1 MAEFKTE
8 MQSRIDEFKETLQ
21 TYGEDIA
28 VLKKAVLQGSASG
41 PEALSKVRVPE
52 PKGFNGNRNAKELE
66 NFLWDIEQFF
76 KVAHVPDGE
85 KVSITSMY
93 LTGDAKLWWRT
104 RMEDDAESGR
114 PQITT
119 WETLKKELKD
129 QFLPTNTAWVAREAL
144 KRLRHTGSVRE
155 YVKEFSSLML
165 DIKNMSEE
173 DKLFNFM
180 SGLQGWAQT
189 ELRRQGVRD
198 LPAAMAAADCLVDYK
213 MGGAIPPHRDPG
225 GKPVEKTT
233 KVVQQTTRMMG
244 CFICNGPHR
253 AKDCPKREK
262 LSALVTAEDKG
273 DSDPETPPRVNPLQL
288 LNVIHGETPVQKSLM
303 HIHAIVNGVKV
314 KALVDSGATHNFVA
328 TKEAARLGLRLEED
342 TSRIKA
348 VNSKAQKIQ
357 GVAKNVPMKIGDWE
371 GMCSLLCVPLDDFDL
386 ILGVDFLLRA
396 KVALIPHLGG
406 LMVLEEKQP
415 CFVQALRAKDGGK
428 GQPEMLSAIQ
438 LKKGLKRGQETY
450 VAALIEIKEGQT
462 MEVPDSVVK
471 ILKEFSDVMPAELP
485 KELPPRR
492 PIDHKIELLPGT
504 KAPAQAP
511 YRMSPAELLELRKQ
525 LKELLDAGLIQP
537 SRAPYGA
544 PVLFQKKHD
553 GSLRISGYWQVRV
566 AAGDEGKTT
575 CVTRYGSYEFLVMPF
590 GLTNAPATFCN
601 LMNDVLFDYLDTFV
615 VVYLDDIVVYSKTL
629 TEHEKHLRLV
639 FQRLRE
645 NRLYVKPEKCEFA
658 QEEITFL
665 GHKISAGLIRM
676 DKGKVQAIME
686 WTVPSKVTEL
696 RSFLG
701 LANYYRRFIKG
712 YSKTVSPLTDLL
724 KKDNQWDWSRQCQM
738 AFESLKEA
746 MSTEPVLR
754 LPDLDLPFEV
764 QTDASDR
771 ALGGVLVQEGHPVAF
786 ESRKLNNAEQRYS
799 THEKEMTA
807 VVHCLRQWRHYL
819 LGSIFTV
826 VTDNVTNTFFKTQK
840 KLSPRQ
846 ARWQEF
852 LADFNFEWLHR
863 PGRHNTVADVLSR
876 KELITYIT
884 ALSEVISDFNE
895 KIKHAAEQDA
905 AYGRLRQQVKEGVIR
920 RYWLEGDL
928 LVAKGGR
935 WYVPAGGLRKE
946 LLRETHDAKW
956 AGHPG
961 EERTLAL
968 LARSYY
974 WPKMGEE
981 VQAYVKTCLVCQM
994 DKTERKKA
1002 AGLLQPLP
1010 IPEKPWESISMDF
1023 ISGFPKVRDFK
1034 SVFVVV
1040 DRFSKYAVFIPAPDT
1055 CPAEEA
1061 AKLFFSNV
1069 VKHFGLPRDI
1079 VSDRDAR
1086 FTGKFW
1092 VELFKLLGSEL
1103 KFSTANHPQ
1112 TDGQTERI
1120 NALLEEYLRHYVTA
1134 TQKNWVDLMDT
1145 AQLCYN
1151 LQRSSA
1157 TGMSPFELAIGVQ
1170 PRMPLEVA
1178 KQKVGGNS
1186 PTAYKMAQSRQEM
1199 LDEARDS
1206 LEKAARRMKKYAD
1219 RDRRSLEFQVGDRV
1233 LLKLTPQIWKK
1244 ISSKTRQRGLIPKY
1258 DGPFEVTKRIGQVA
1272 YMLKLPERLK
1282 LHPTFHV
1289 SFLKPYHEDLDAERV
1304 QTKRAPPLVMKQFD
1318 RELEKILD
1326 HRTMDIAERTDELIS
1341 WFSGR
1346 GFQKLKLH
1354 GKEMLHCGNLRR
1366 RSRLIGGLS
1375 RRGRRLQQVGVGL
1388 SAP

>member
-1 MAEFKTE
+1 
-8 MQSRIDEFKETLQ
+8 
-21 TYGEDIA
+21 
-28 VLKKAVLQGSASG
+28 
-41 PEALSKVRVPE
+41 
-52 PKGFNGNRNAKELE
+52 
-66 NFLWDIEQFF
+66 
-76 KVAHVPDGE
+76 
-85 KVSITSMY
+85 
-93 LTGDAKLWWRT
+93 
-104 RMEDDAESGR
+104 
-114 PQITT
+114 
-119 WETLKKELKD
+119 
-129 QFLPTNTAWVAREAL
+129 
-144 KRLRHTGSVRE
+144 
-155 YVKEFSSLML
+155 
-165 DIKNMSEE
+165 MSEE
-173 DKLFNFM
+173 DKLFN
-180 SGLQGWAQT
+180 SCRDCKGG
-189 ELRRQGVRD
+189 LRRNSGDKEFVISYCHV
-198 LPAAMAAADCLVDYK
+198 AADCLVDYK
-213 MGGAIPPHRDPG
+213 MGGASSTTQRPKSEGGKKAKFEGKTSQKSGWKKQGKKPAVG

-233 KVVQQTTRMMG
+233 K
-244 CFICNGPHR
+244 
-253 AKDCPKREK
+253 K

-288 LNVIHGETPVQKSLM
+288 LNVIHV
-303 HIHAIVNGVKV
+303 V
-314 KALVDSGATHNFVA
+314 ATHNFVA

-371 GMCSLLCVPLDDFDL
+371 GGPDSPPWWVD
-386 ILGVDFLLRA
+386 GVGR
-396 KVALIPHLGG
+396 
-406 LMVLEEKQP
+406 KQP

-428 GQPEMLSAIQ
+428 GQPEMLFAIQ

-504 KAPAQAP
+504 KALHK
-511 YRMSPAELLELRKQ
+511 LLTEC
-525 LKELLDAGLIQP
+525 LIQP

-544 PVLFQKKHD
+544 PVIFQKKHD
-553 GSLRISGYWQVRV
+553 GSLRMCVDYRALNKLDLRSGYWQVRV

-575 CVTRYGSYEFLVMPF
+575 CVTRYGSYEFS
-590 GLTNAPATFCN
+590 
-601 LMNDVLFDYLDTFV
+601 

-826 VTDNVTNTFFKTQK
+826 VTDNVANTFFKTQK
-840 KLSPRQ
+840 K
-846 ARWQEF
+846 
-852 LADFNFEWLHR
+852 
-863 PGRHNTVADVLSR
+863 HNTVADVLSR

-905 AYGRLRQQVKEGVIR
+905 AYGRLRQQVKEGC
-920 RYWLEGDL
+920 
-928 LVAKGGR
+928 
-935 WYVPAGGLRKE
+935 GLRKE

-1002 AGLLQPLP
+1002 TGLLQPLP

-1023 ISGFPKVRDFK
+1023 ITGFP
-1034 SVFVVV
+1034 
-1040 DRFSKYAVFIPAPDT
+1040 
-1055 CPAEEA
+1055 
-1061 AKLFFSNV
+1061 KLFFSNV

-1157 TGMSPFELAIGVQ
+1157 TGMSSFELAIGVQ

-1186 PTAYKMAQSRQEM
+1186 PAAYKMVQSRQEM

-1219 RDRRSLEFQVGDRV
+1219 RDRRSLEFQVGGQGPPEIDSPNMEEDQQQD
-1233 LLKLTPQIWKK
+1233 KAEGPYSQI
-1244 ISSKTRQRGLIPKY
+1244 
-1258 DGPFEVTKRIGQVA
+1258 
-1272 YMLKLPERLK
+1272 
-1282 LHPTFHV
+1282 
-1289 SFLKPYHEDLDAERV
+1289 
-1304 QTKRAPPLVMKQFD
+1304 
-1318 RELEKILD
+1318 
-1326 HRTMDIAERTDELIS
+1326 
-1341 WFSGR
+1341 
-1346 GFQKLKLH
+1346 
-1354 GKEMLHCGNLRR
+1354 
-1366 RSRLIGGLS
+1366 
-1375 RRGRRLQQVGVGL
+1375 
-1388 SAP
+1388 

>member
-1 MAEFKTE
+1 MLESHDNFFEEKLAKFKTE
-8 MQSRIDEFKETLQ
+8 MQSRIDDFKETLQ
-21 TYGEDIA
+21 SYGEDIA
-28 VLKKAVLQGSASG
+28 ILKKAVLQGSASG
-41 PEALSKVRVPE
+41 PEAPSKVRVPE
-52 PKGFNGNRNAKELE
+52 LKGFNGNRNAKELE

-76 KVAHVPDGE
+76 KAAHVLDGE
-85 KVSITSMY
+85 KVSIT
-93 LTGDAKLWWRT
+93 K
-104 RMEDDAESGR
+104 SGR

-129 QFLPTNTAWVAREAL
+129 QFLPTNTAWVARETL

-213 MGGAIPPHRDPG
+213 MGGAISTMQRPRSKRGKKVKIEGKTKESGWKKQNKKPAVG

-233 KVVQQTTRMMG
+233 KVVQQTTRMTG

-262 LSALVTAEDKG
+262 LSALVTADDKG
-273 DSDPETPPRVNPLQL
+273 DSDPNTPPRVNPLQL

-303 HIHAIVNGVKV
+303 HIHAIVNGVQV

-328 TKEAARLGLRLEED
+328 TKEAARLGLKLEED

-348 VNSKAQKIQ
+348 VNNKAQKIQ
-357 GVAKNVPMKIGDWE
+357 GVAKNVPMQIGDWK

-415 CFVQALRAKDGGK
+415 CFVQALRAKD
-428 GQPEMLSAIQ
+428 
-438 LKKGLKRGQETY
+438 
-450 VAALIEIKEGQT
+450 ALIKIKEGQS
-462 MEVPDSVVK
+462 MEVPDSVVS
-471 ILKEFSDVMPAELP
+471 ILKEFRDVMPAELP

-492 PIDHKIELLPGT
+492 PIDHKIELMPGT
-504 KAPAQAP
+504 KAPTQAP
-511 YRMSPAELLELRKQ
+511 YRMPPAELLELRKQ

-544 PVLFQKKHD
+544 LVLFQKKHD
-553 GSLRISGYWQVRV
+553 GSLRMCVDYRALNKLDLRSGYWQVRI

-601 LMNDVLFDYLDTFV
+601 LMNDVLLNYLDAFM

-639 FQRLRE
+639 FKRLRE

-686 WTVPSKVTEL
+686 WSVPTKVTEL

-712 YSKTVSPLTDLL
+712 YSKMVSPLTDLL
-724 KKDNQWDWSRQCQM
+724 KKDNQWDWSMQCQM

-746 MSTEPVLR
+746 ISTEPVLR

-799 THEKEMTA
+799 THEKEMT
-807 VVHCLRQWRHYL
+807 VV
-819 LGSIFTV
+819 
-826 VTDNVTNTFFKTQK
+826 K

-852 LADFNFEWLHR
+852 LADFRFEWLHR
-863 PGRHNTVADVLSR
+863 PGRHNTVVD
-876 KELITYIT
+876 
-884 ALSEVISDFNE
+884 ALSKRE
-895 KIKHAAEQDA
+895 DA
-905 AYGRLRQQVKEGVIR
+905 AYGRLKQQVEEGVIR

-935 WYVPAGGLRKE
+935 WYVPTDGLRKK
-946 LLRETHDAKW
+946 LFRETHDAKW
-956 AGHPG
+956 VGHPG

-974 WPKMGEE
+974 WPKMGED
-981 VQAYVKTCLVCQM
+981 VQAYVKSCLVCQM
-994 DKTERKKA
+994 DKTKRKKA

-1023 ISGFPKVRDFK
+1023 IIGFPKVRDFK

-1040 DRFSKYAVFIPAPDT
+1040 DRFSKYAVFIPAPNA

-1061 AKLFFSNV
+1061 AKLFFSNI

-1079 VSDRDAR
+1079 VSDRDTR

-1092 VELFKLLGSEL
+1092 VELFKLLSSEL
-1103 KFSTANHPQ
+1103 KFSTANHSQ

-1151 LQRSSA
+1151 LQRSST

-1178 KQKVGGNS
+1178 KQKAGGNS
-1186 PTAYKMAQSRQEM
+1186 PAAYKMAQSRQEM

-1206 LEKAARRMKKYAD
+1206 LEKVAKRMKKYAD
-1219 RDRRSLEFQVGDRV
+1219 RDRRPLEFQVGDRV

-1244 ISSKTRQRGLIPKY
+1244 ISSKTRQRGLISKH
-1258 DGPFEVTKRIGQVA
+1258 DGPFEVIKRVGQVA
-1272 YMLKLPERLK
+1272 YMLKLPDRLK

-1318 RELEKILD
+1318 REIEKILD
-1326 HRTMDIAERTDELIS
+1326 HRTMGHSRKNRRTDFLVQWKGIS
-1341 WFSGR
+1341 ETEASWERDVTLWQFEKEVQAYWQSKSTRASTSAGGG
-1346 GFQKLKLH
+1346 GFVSPL
-1354 GKEMLHCGNLRR
+1354 
-1366 RSRLIGGLS
+1366 
-1375 RRGRRLQQVGVGL
+1375 
-1388 SAP
+1388 AT

>member
-1 MAEFKTE
+1 
-8 MQSRIDEFKETLQ
+8 
-21 TYGEDIA
+21 
-28 VLKKAVLQGSASG
+28 
-41 PEALSKVRVPE
+41 
-52 PKGFNGNRNAKELE
+52 
-66 NFLWDIEQFF
+66 
-76 KVAHVPDGE
+76 
-85 KVSITSMY
+85 
-93 LTGDAKLWWRT
+93 
-104 RMEDDAESGR
+104 
-114 PQITT
+114 
-119 WETLKKELKD
+119 
-129 QFLPTNTAWVAREAL
+129 
-144 KRLRHTGSVRE
+144 
-155 YVKEFSSLML
+155 
-165 DIKNMSEE
+165 MSEE

-213 MGGAIPPHRDPG
+213 MGGAISTTQKPRSEGGKKAKFEGKTSKKSGWKKQGKKPAVG

-233 KVVQQTTRMMG
+233 K
-244 CFICNGPHR
+244 
-253 AKDCPKREK
+253 K
-262 LSALVTAEDKG
+262 LSALMTADDEEILA
-273 DSDPETPPRVNPLQL
+273 ETPPRVNPR
-288 LNVIHGETPVQKSLM
+288 NFER
-303 HIHAIVNGVKV
+303 
-314 KALVDSGATHNFVA
+314 DSCGATHNFVA
-328 TKEAARLGLRLEED
+328 TKEAARLGLKLEED

-357 GVAKNVPMKIGDWE
+357 GVAKNVPMQVGGWKG
-371 GMCSLLCVPLDDFDL
+371 G
-386 ILGVDFLLRA
+386 
-396 KVALIPHLGG
+396 LIPHLGG
-406 LMVLEEKQP
+406 LMVLEEKR
-415 CFVQALRAKDGGK
+415 FVRALRAKDGGK

-462 MEVPDSVVK
+462 MEVPDSVVR

-511 YRMSPAELLELRKQ
+511 YRMSSR
-525 LKELLDAGLIQP
+525 LIQP

-553 GSLRISGYWQVRV
+553 GSLRMCVDYRALNKLDLRSGYWQVRV

-575 CVTRYGSYEFLVMPF
+575 CVTRYGSYEFL
-590 GLTNAPATFCN
+590 
-601 LMNDVLFDYLDTFV
+601 
-615 VVYLDDIVVYSKTL
+615 TL

-676 DKGKVQAIME
+676 DKGKVQAILE
-686 WTVPSKVTEL
+686 WTAPSKVTEL

-724 KKDNQWDWSRQCQM
+724 KKDKQWDWSEQCQM

-826 VTDNVTNTFFKTQK
+826 VTDNVANTFFTTQK

-846 ARWQEF
+846 A
-852 LADFNFEWLHR
+852 
-863 PGRHNTVADVLSR
+863 RHNTVADVLSR

-905 AYGRLRQQVKEGVIR
+905 AYGRLRQQVKEGV
-920 RYWLEGDL
+920 
-928 LVAKGGR
+928 VCTCS
-935 WYVPAGGLRKE
+935 GLRKE

-1023 ISGFPKVRDFK
+1023 ITGFP
-1034 SVFVVV
+1034 
-1040 DRFSKYAVFIPAPDT
+1040 
-1055 CPAEEA
+1055 
-1061 AKLFFSNV
+1061 KLFFSNV

-1103 KFSTANHPQ
+1103 KFSTANHPRRM
-1112 TDGQTERI
+1112 GGERI
-1120 NALLEEYLRHYVTA
+1120 NAFLEEYLGTI
-1134 TQKNWVDLMDT
+1134 
-1145 AQLCYN
+1145 
-1151 LQRSSA
+1151 SSA
-1157 TGMSPFELAIGVQ
+1157 TRMSPFELAIGVQ

-1178 KQKVGGNS
+1178 KQKAGGNS
-1186 PTAYKMAQSRQEM
+1186 PAAYKMAQSRQEM

-1206 LEKAARRMKKYAD
+1206 LEKADTLRISGWGQGPPEIDSPNMEEDQQQDKAEGPY
-1219 RDRRSLEFQVGDRV
+1219 S
-1233 LLKLTPQIWKK
+1233 QI
-1244 ISSKTRQRGLIPKY
+1244 
-1258 DGPFEVTKRIGQVA
+1258 
-1272 YMLKLPERLK
+1272 
-1282 LHPTFHV
+1282 
-1289 SFLKPYHEDLDAERV
+1289 
-1304 QTKRAPPLVMKQFD
+1304 
-1318 RELEKILD
+1318 
-1326 HRTMDIAERTDELIS
+1326 
-1341 WFSGR
+1341 
-1346 GFQKLKLH
+1346 
-1354 GKEMLHCGNLRR
+1354 
-1366 RSRLIGGLS
+1366 
-1375 RRGRRLQQVGVGL
+1375 
-1388 SAP
+1388 